1 MAKMIHKLINEA
13 ELFAGLAN
21 GDEKAFEIIY
31 HHYNK
36 RLAPFVQKT
45 VKFPE
50 ITEEIIQDI
59 FVQLWIN
66 RHLLAQVEHP
76 TAYLFNIAKNK
87 TLKYL
92 KKIAN
97 DTRLLDRLTSTSP
110 TFSNDTEERVI
121 FRESAEIIELAVAGL
136 PGQRKLIW
144 ELSRN
149 EGLSHEEIAE
159 RLNISKNTVKNQ
171 MVHALKHVRGFLEN
185 RASMLSAS
193 IFFLLN
199 NR

>member
-1 MAKMIHKLINEA
+1 MAKTIHRLINEA
-13 ELFAGLAN
+13 QLFSGLSK

-36 RLAPFVQKT
+36 RLSPFVQKT

-50 ITEEIIQDI
+50 LAEEIIQDI

-76 TAYLFNIAKNK
+76 TAYLFNMAKNK
-87 TLKYL
+87 TLKCL

-97 DTRLLDRLTSTSP
+97 DAKLLDKLTSSSP
-110 TFSNDTEERVI
+110 TFSNDTEERII
-121 FRESAEIIELAVAGL
+121 FRESAELIELAVAGL

-149 EGLSHEEIAE
+149 EGLSHDEIAE
-159 RLNISKNTVKNQ
+159 RLKISRNTVKNQ

-185 RASMLSAS
+185 RASILSVS
-193 IFFLLN
+193 VFLLLN
-199 NR
+199 NK